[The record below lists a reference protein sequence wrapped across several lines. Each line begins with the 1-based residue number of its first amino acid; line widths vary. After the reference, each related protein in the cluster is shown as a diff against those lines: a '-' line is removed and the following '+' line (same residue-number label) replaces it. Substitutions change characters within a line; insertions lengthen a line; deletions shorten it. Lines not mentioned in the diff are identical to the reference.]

1 MGVMMFWWCM
11 LTLTILSIRGA
22 DYRCI
27 ITAKCWFDWEKKS
40 NIKIK
45 AFIIAYKMGGD
56 IEVEKQISPR
66 QNPNFDM

>member
-1 MGVMMFWWCM
+1 M
-11 LTLTILSIRGA
+11 LTLTILSIRGV

-27 ITAKCWFDWEKKS
+27 ITAKCWFDCEKKS

-45 AFIIAYKMGGD
+45 AFIIIAYKMGDD
-56 IEVEKQISPR
+56 IEDEKQISPR